1 MSDVQWS
8 RRAFFKR
15 SAVLGAVAVAGPG
28 LLAACTSTSSGNTL
42 ENAKKNKVIKVGIA
56 GEQPYGFTDS
66 SGKLTGEAPEVA
78 KAVFKAL
85 GIDKVDAQQ
94 VAFDS
99 LIPGLNAKQFDM
111 VAAGMNITPK
121 RCKSAT
127 FSLPDYSALTAL
139 LVPKGNPKG
148 LTNFQD
154 VATKKAKI
162 AVLSAAV
169 EKDFATGAG
178 VAAGQITTLATQ
190 DDMLRAVTD
199 KRVDCAA
206 LTDISFKWL
215 VKQNANAAVEVTK
228 GFVPEI
234 SGKPQVSAGGFV
246 FRKADKDLVDAFNTE
261 LKKLHGNG
269 QWLTIVQPFGFTQ
282 DNLVKP
288 DLTTEKLCTA

>member
-1 MSDVQWS
+1 MSDDQWS

-15 SAVLGAVAVAGPG
+15 SAALGAVALAGPG

-42 ENAKKNKVIKVGIA
+42 ENAKKSKTIKVGIA
-56 GEQPYGFTDS
+56 GEQPYGFTDR

-78 KAVFKAL
+78 RAVFKAL
-85 GIDKVDAQQ
+85 GIDNVNAQQ
-94 VAFDS
+94 VPFDS

-148 LTNFQD
+148 LTTFQD
-154 VATKKAKI
+154 VAAKKAKI
-162 AVLSAAV
+162 ATLSAAV

-178 VAAGQITTLATQ
+178 VAAGQITTLGSQ
-190 DDMLRAVTD
+190 DDMLRAVSD
-199 KRVDCAA
+199 GRVDCAA
-206 LTDISFKWL
+206 LTDISLKWL
-215 VKQNANAAVEVTK
+215 VKQNVGAAVEVTK
-228 GFVPEI
+228 GFVPQVD
-234 SGKPQVSAGGFV
+234 GKPQVSAGGFV
-246 FRKADKDLVDAFNTE
+246 FRKADTALVTAFNAE

-269 QWLTIVQPFGFTQ
+269 EWLTIVQPFGFAA

-288 DLTTEKLCTA
+288 DLTTEKLCTG